1 MLHSYPGSKTESD
14 MQNKLKEDKQKVT
27 LYLPHD
33 LHRQLKIKAAVD
45 SETMTDIAQKAIVF
59 YLSHQDV
66 VDQYG
71 DGYGHNHRVY
81 HCPECSSSVVLREGE
96 IVSIHNFSDV
106 LLDGELI
113 VDSHQSLN
121 TDSSEEEELVPC

>member
-1 MLHSYPGSKTESD
+1 

-59 YLSHQDV
+59 YLSHQDI
-66 VDQYG
+66 VDEYS
-71 DGYGHNHRVY
+71 DAYGHSHRVY
-81 HCPECSSSVVLREGE
+81 RCPECSSSVVLREGE
-96 IVSIHNFSDV
+96 IVSVQDFSNV
-106 LLDGELI
+106 LLDDELI
-113 VDSHQSLN
+113 VETPQPISI
-121 TDSSEEEELVPC
+121 DSSEEGELVPC